1 MKILKNVF
9 VQAILIAIVLTAL
22 SYGVGLLAGWVTALS
37 WLEVFAVFTSYAS
50 TYLCVKQKRFN
61 YVFGAISSGAYCYLF
76 FTAGL
81 LASTVLNA
89 ALAVWLIY
97 GWFRWRSDAKTL
109 PVTSLLAPGN
119 RKWIPAYVLG
129 SLVFYGV
136 VLALVTS
143 LGGTLAVIDS
153 VILVFTVLAQ
163 ILLDNKK
170 IETWPVWVI
179 VNVAAIYVYFHSG
192 LFLVGVQYIFFLL
205 NTLYGYYEW
214 YKSKNAIVPPSPATG
229 DDDLDIFRDLGFT
242 DIEAREFKE
251 G

>member
-9 VQAILIAIVLTAL
+9 VQALLIAIVLTSL
-22 SYGVGLLAGWVTALS
+22 SYGVGFVAGWVTALN

-61 YVFGAISSGAYCYLF
+61 YIFGAISSGAYCYLF
-76 FTAGL
+76 FTTGL

-97 GWFRWRSDAKTL
+97 GWFRWRSDANTL

-119 RKWIPAYVLG
+119 RKWIPVYIIG

-136 VLALVTS
+136 VLAAVTA

-179 VNVAAIYVYFHSG
+179 VNVAAIYVYFSSG
-192 LFLVGVQYIFFLL
+192 LFLVGVQYIFFLA

-214 YKSKNAIVPPSPATG
+214 HKSKNATVPPSPTAAP
-229 DDDLDIFRDLGFT
+229 DDLDIWTDLGFT
-242 DIEAREFKE
+242 DVEARELKE
-251 G
+251 L